1 MNETAPP
8 LEEEGSGQT
17 LTIGFGRALSERYLA
32 YALATI
38 ASRALPDV
46 RDGMKPVQRRLL
58 YAMRELKLDPSGS
71 PKKCARIVGDVIGKY
86 HPHGDTATYE
96 TLVRLAQDFS
106 LRYPLIDGQ
115 GNFGNID
122 GDNAAAYRY
131 TEARLTPLALSLMEG
146 LDEDA
151 VDFAETYDGEER
163 EPLVLPAAFPALLAN
178 GVQGIAVGMA
188 TSIPPH
194 NLGELIEGCLQL
206 LSKKSTS
213 TAELLQVIKGPD
225 FPTGGILVDGPEV
238 MAQAYS
244 TGRGSFRLR
253 AKWHVEKLAAGAY
266 QIIVTEIPY
275 QVQKSRLVERL
286 AALIE
291 ERKVPWLANVS
302 DQSDENIRLVLE
314 PKNRNVDAGRLMA
327 ALFKF
332 SDLQARVN
340 LIMNVLDADTRPQ
353 VMDLRS
359 VLRAY
364 LDHRRHVLV
373 RRSRHRLQRIDHRL
387 ELLEGYLVAFLNIDE
402 VIRIIR
408 EEEAPRPRLMSTF
421 DLTEVQAEAILNLR
435 LRSLRKLE
443 EEGLRTEHADLLQE
457 REGLVDLLEEERAQ
471 WRAIARQLKELRST
485 LAKSDLLGRKTD
497 LRAEEDEVNFSLDD
511 MVERE
516 PLTFVLSEKG
526 WVRTQKGH
534 GTRAEDLK
542 YKDGDQGKFL
552 FQGYTTD
559 KLLLLSAS
567 GRFYTLAAA
576 QLPGGRGFGE
586 PVSLHIDL
594 PAGEELVFAATHRPQ
609 GKLLLA
615 SSAGYGFV
623 AEEEALIAATKS
635 GKQVMTLKGQE
646 QVAVCWPVD
655 GDQVAVVGHNHKLL
669 IFPLADLPTLG
680 RGKGVKLQSYR
691 EGGLADA
698 KIFALEEGLTW
709 KWGERR
715 IRTETD
721 LRAWQG
727 KRGQAGRLA
736 PQGFPK
742 DHKFA

>member
-1 MNETAPP
+1 MNDMTPP
-8 LEEEGSGQT
+8 PTDEGGQT
-17 LTIGFGRALSERYLA
+17 LSIGFGRALSERYLA

-106 LRYPLIDGQ
+106 MRYPLIDGQ

-131 TEARLTPLALSLMEG
+131 TEARLTPLALSLMGG

-151 VDFAETYDGEER
+151 VDFEETYDGEER

-194 NLGELIEGCLQL
+194 NLGELIEGCLKL
-206 LSKKSTS
+206 VSKKSTS
-213 TAELLQVIKGPD
+213 NEELLEVIKGPD

-238 MAQAYS
+238 MAEAYN

-253 AKWHVEKLAAGAY
+253 AKWYVEKLAARAY

-275 QVQKSRLVERL
+275 QVQKSKLIERL

-302 DQSDENIRLVLE
+302 DQSDENIRIVIE
-314 PKNRNVDAGRLMA
+314 PKNRNVDADRLMA

-332 SDLQARVN
+332 SDLQVRVG
-340 LIMNVLDADTRPQ
+340 LIMNVLDANTRPQ
-353 VMDLRS
+353 VMDLRT

-364 LDHRRHVLV
+364 LDHRQEVLV
-373 RRSRHRLQRIDHRL
+373 RRSQYRLEKIDHRL

-408 EEEAPRPRLMSTF
+408 EEDEPRPSLMAAF
-421 DLTEVQAEAILNLR
+421 DLSEVQAEAILNMR
-435 LRSLRKLE
+435 LRALRKLE
-443 EEGLRTEHADLLQE
+443 EEGLRAEHADLLQE
-457 REGLVDLLEEERAQ
+457 REGLIDLLEDERAQ
-471 WRAIARQLKELRST
+471 WRTISGQLKDLR
-485 LAKSDLLGRKTD
+485 KSLEKTDLLTRKTD
-497 LRAEEDEVNFSLDD
+497 LSVEEEEVDFSLDD

-516 PLTFVLSEKG
+516 PLTFILSEKG
-526 WVRTQKGH
+526 WIRTQKGH
-534 GTRAEDLK
+534 GANADELK
-542 YKDGDQGKFL
+542 YKDGDQGKFV

-559 KLLLLSAS
+559 KVLVLSSS
-567 GRFYTLAAA
+567 GRFYTLAADK
-576 QLPGGRGFGE
+576 LPGGRGFGE
-586 PVSLHIDL
+586 PLSLHIDL
-594 PAGEELVFAATHRPQ
+594 PAGEEIVFAATHRAE

-623 AEEEALIAATKS
+623 AEEEALLASTKS

-646 QVAVCWPVD
+646 RVAICWPTE
-655 GDQVAVVGHNHKLL
+655 GDQVAVVGQNHKLL
-669 IFPLADLPTLG
+669 IFPLDEMPTLG

-698 KIFALEEGLTW
+698 KTFALEEGLTW
-709 KWGERR
+709 KWGESRT
-715 IRTETD
+715 RTETD
-721 LRAWQG
+721 LLAWQG

>member
-1 MNETAPP
+1 MNEMATPP
-8 LEEEGSGQT
+8 EDGSGQT
-17 LTIGFGRALSERYLA
+17 LSIGFGRALSERYLA

-71 PKKCARIVGDVIGKY
+71 PKKCARIVGDVMVKY

-106 LRYPLIDGQ
+106 MRYPLIDGQ

-151 VDFAETYDGEER
+151 VDFEETYDGEER

-194 NLGELIEGCLQL
+194 NLGELIEGCLKL
-206 LSKKSTS
+206 VSKKSTS
-213 TAELLQVIKGPD
+213 NEELLEVIKGPD
-225 FPTGGILVDGPEV
+225 FPTGGILIDGPEV
-238 MAQAYS
+238 MAEAYR

-253 AKWHVEKLAAGAY
+253 AKWHVEKLSAGAY

-275 QVQKSRLVERL
+275 QVQKSKLIERL

-302 DQSDENIRLVLE
+302 DQSDENIRIVIE
-314 PKNRNVDAGRLMA
+314 PKNRNVDADRLMA

-332 SDLQARVN
+332 SDLQVRVG
-340 LIMNVLDADTRPQ
+340 LIMNVLDANTRPQ
-353 VMDLRS
+353 VMDLRT

-364 LDHRRHVLV
+364 LDHRQDVLV
-373 RRSRHRLQRIDHRL
+373 RRSQHRLQKIDHRL

-408 EEEAPRPRLMSTF
+408 EEDEPRPHLMEAF
-421 DLTEVQAEAILNLR
+421 DLSDVQAEAILNMR
-435 LRSLRKLE
+435 LRALRKLE
-443 EEGLRTEHADLLQE
+443 EEGLRAEHANLLKE
-457 REGLVDLLEEERAQ
+457 REGLVDLLDDERAQ
-471 WRAIARQLKELRST
+471 WKAISGQLKDLRKSLET
-485 LAKSDLLGRKTD
+485 SDLLIRKTD
-497 LRAEEDEVNFSLDD
+497 LSVEEEEVDFSLDD

-516 PLTFVLSEKG
+516 PLTFILSEKG
-526 WVRTQKGH
+526 WIRTQKGH
-534 GTRAEDLK
+534 GANADELK
-542 YKDGDQGKFL
+542 YKDGDQGKFV
-552 FQGYTTD
+552 FQGHTTD
-559 KLLLLSAS
+559 KVLVLSSS
-567 GRFYTLAAA
+567 GRFYTLAADK
-576 QLPGGRGFGE
+576 LPGGRGFGE
-586 PVSLHIDL
+586 PLSLHIDL
-594 PAGEELVFAATHRPQ
+594 PAGEEIVFVDVHRAAGR
-609 GKLLLA
+609 LLLA

-623 AEEEALIAATKS
+623 AEEEALLASTKS

-646 QVAVCWPVD
+646 RVAICWPTE
-655 GDQVAVVGHNHKLL
+655 GDHVAVVGQNHKLL
-669 IFPLADLPTLG
+669 IFPLEEMPTLG

-691 EGGLADA
+691 EGGLSDA
-698 KIFALEEGLTW
+698 KTFALAEGLTW
-709 KWGERR
+709 KWGESRT
-715 IRTETD
+715 RTETD
-721 LRAWQG
+721 LLAWQG

-742 DHKFA
+742 DHKFS